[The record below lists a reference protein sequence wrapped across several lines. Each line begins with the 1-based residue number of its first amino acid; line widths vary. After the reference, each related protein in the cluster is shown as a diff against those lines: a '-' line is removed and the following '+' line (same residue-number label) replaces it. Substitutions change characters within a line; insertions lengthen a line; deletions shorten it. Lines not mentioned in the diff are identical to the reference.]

1 MPTSDA
7 SPSTA
12 REAADELERIVDR
25 AAADGSRNG
34 YFAAMYLTVTR
45 SIEQGVAAG
54 FFDDGERMDRF
65 TAAFVGHYLRALTAR
80 EAAADPPCPRS
91 WQVAFDT
98 AGRYRPIALQHLL
111 LGINAHINLDLGI
124 ATAETARGGDLAAL
138 RGDYDRINEVLAA
151 VMDAVR
157 DRLGEV
163 SPWLGLI
170 ERLRLRHDDVLL
182 RFSLEAARA
191 HAWWFATELDALDR
205 EQWAGPIKS
214 RDRRIAALGRRVA
227 RPGWLS
233 AVLLPIRLRESDDVA
248 AVIEV
253 LRGTEPAEVATLERR
268 LRDRGGDADSAAPG
282 R

>member
-1 MPTSDA
+1 MPAPHA

-12 REAADELERIVDR
+12 REAADELEQVVDR

-45 SIEQGVAAG
+45 SIEQGIAAG
-54 FFDDGERMDRF
+54 FFDDGERMDAF
-65 TAAFVGHYLRALTAR
+65 TAAFAGHYFAAVAARDAAGEEPPRCWQTAF
-80 EAAADPPCPRS
+80 E
-91 WQVAFDT
+91 T
-98 AGRYRPIALQHLL
+98 AERYRPIALQHLL

-124 ATAETARGGDLAAL
+124 ATAETARGGELAAL
-138 RGDYDRINEVLAA
+138 RGDYDRINEILAA
-151 VMDAVR
+151 VMDSVR
-157 DRLGEV
+157 DRLGTV

-191 HAWWFATELDALDR
+191 HAWWFAIELDGLDR

-214 RDRRIAALGRRVA
+214 RDQRIAALGRRVA

-233 AVLLPIRLRESDDVA
+233 AVLVPIRLRESNDAA

-253 LRGTEPAEVATLERR
+253 LRGTEPADFATLEQR
-268 LRDRGGDADSAAPG
+268 LRDRDGDAGGARQG
-282 R
+282 